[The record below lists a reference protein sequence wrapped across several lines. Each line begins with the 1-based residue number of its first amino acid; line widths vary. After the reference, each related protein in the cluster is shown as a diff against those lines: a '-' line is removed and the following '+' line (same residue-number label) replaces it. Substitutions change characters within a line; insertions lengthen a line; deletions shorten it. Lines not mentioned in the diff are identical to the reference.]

1 MELQELTHD
10 IIGCAMKVHNELGRG
25 FQELIYSRALS
36 LEFDTA
42 GIKYIREMPM
52 SINYKNQQIGIRR
65 VDFFIENILMLEI
78 KAVSEMDD
86 AHLAQAKNYL
96 EAYRIKNG
104 LLVNFGAN
112 DLQFKRLFNNR

>member
-1 MELQELTHD
+1 MR
-10 IIGCAMKVHNELGRG
+10 VHNELGRG

-36 LEFDTA
+36 LELDA
-42 GIKYIREMPM
+42 AKIKYIREMPM
-52 SINYKNQQIGIRR
+52 SIHYKNQQIGIRR
-65 VDFFIENILMLEI
+65 VDFFIADVIMLEI
-78 KAVSEMDD
+78 KAVSELDD

-104 LLVNFGAN
+104 LLINFGAN

>member
-1 MELQELTHD
+1 MELRDLTHK
-10 IIGCAMKVHNELGRG
+10 IIGCAMRVHNELGRG

-36 LEFDTA
+36 LELDA
-42 GIKYIREMPM
+42 AKIKYIREMPM
-52 SINYKNQQIGIRR
+52 SIHYKNQQIGIRR
-65 VDFFIENILMLEI
+65 VDFFIADVIMLEI
-78 KAVSEMDD
+78 KAVSELDD

-104 LLVNFGAN
+104 LLINFGAN